1 MTLKI
6 EFHEIADLPDIER
19 LWQEET
25 DWGEQSQAL
34 RRWFME
40 APFGKPSIVI
50 ASDEQTGKMV
60 GQFRFMPS
68 RVSVGD
74 RVVSAV
80 RPFGTIVTQEAHEA
94 ANARN
99 TLDNPVAAM
108 YLRAVEEFRQRG
120 AGIIYIVPDQRW
132 MGLFRRWAS
141 ALKMFQMEYAT
152 FPLWSLPLPLPAPLA
167 LGAGFSAGPLASLD
181 NGRVDE
187 LWKAARRLHGCMTT
201 RDADVLRW
209 KLANG
214 DFTVT
219 AIERGGEMAGL
230 VASRAKGDRQWLICD
245 MLAADDGESLR
256 ATLAAAAN
264 VAHEEAQARAGVEE
278 IRKVAILATP
288 LMEPVVRDLGFVRDD
303 YDFPLVVHVL
313 DDSLRAEDAHPSR
326 WYVSAND

>member
-1 MTLKI
+1 MTLKL
-6 EFHEIADLPDIER
+6 EFYEVADLPDLER

-25 DWGEQSQAL
+25 DWGEQSQSL
-34 RRWFME
+34 QRWFME
-40 APFGKPSIVI
+40 APFGKPSVVV
-50 ASDEQTGKMV
+50 ASDEQTGKIV

-80 RPFGTIVTQEAHEA
+80 RPFGAIVTQEAHEA
-94 ANARN
+94 AGARSV
-99 TLDNPVAAM
+99 LDNPVAAM
-108 YLRAVEEFRQRG
+108 YLRGVEEFKQSG
-120 AGIIYIVPDQRW
+120 AQIIYIVPDQRW

-152 FPLWSLPLPLPAPLA
+152 FPLWSIPLPLPAPLA
-167 LGAGFSAGPLASLD
+167 LGAGFTAGPLASWD
-181 NGRVDE
+181 DGRVDE
-187 LWKAARRLHGCMTT
+187 LWDAARRLHGCLMV
-201 RDADVLRW
+201 RDAAALRW

-219 AIERGGEMAGL
+219 AIERGGAMVGL

-245 MLAADDGESLR
+245 LLAADDNESLR

-264 VAHEEAQARAGVEE
+264 VAHEEALARAGGEE
-278 IRKVAILATP
+278 IRKVATLATP
-288 LMEPVVRDLGFVRDD
+288 LMEPIVHDLGFMRDD
-303 YDFPLVVHVL
+303 YDFPLVIHVL